1 MCCYMSISH
10 SFMSKVLFLTFTWKD
25 GRGRALKKKHILK
38 LIMYYMLLSIMKV
51 KILHNVLVGKHK

>member
-1 MCCYMSISH
+1 
-10 SFMSKVLFLTFTWKD
+10 MSKVLFLTFKWKD